1 MKKIK
6 ITNGFYGCY
15 WPVENKKSDC
25 AVMAMIGDDC
35 EDYMAKCTVKWFHNN
50 FGINVMTLSPAHK
63 NYGHHNLP
71 VERIGAA
78 IDYMKK
84 HGNKKFAIV
93 GASTTGMFSLIAASY
108 YHEIT
113 LTMAL
118 TPSDFVMEGF
128 YRGKRDGYAEWPG
141 EGESTA
147 SWQGEPL
154 PYLPFAYRHPEY
166 GKKLKEE
173 AAEGG
178 DMVAAR
184 KMFDE
189 SERLHPIREEEFIKI
204 ENIKGKLLLVGA
216 EDDVLWDTAR
226 YIRRMKERL
235 KTHPH
240 ECKVKYLIYEHATHF
255 VFPESLIKTMLP
267 VGESLFVGLFKSG
280 KEHKKECREARI
292 DIDRNMRRAIRS
304 WIAES

>member
-6 ITNGFYGCY
+6 ITNEFYGCY
-15 WPVENKKSDC
+15 WPVQNKKSDC

-35 EDYMAKCTVKWFHNN
+35 EDYMAKCAVKWFHKN

-63 NYGHHNLP
+63 DYGHHNLP

-84 HGNKKFAIV
+84 QGNKKFAIV

-108 YHEIT
+108 YPEIT

-128 YRGKRDGYAEWPG
+128 YRGKRDGYVEWPG
-141 EGESTA
+141 EGESTV

-178 DMVAAR
+178 DMIAAR

-204 ENIKGKLLLVGA
+204 ENIKGRLLLVGA
-216 EDDVLWDTAR
+216 EDDVLWDTSR

-240 ECKVKYLIYEHATHF
+240 ECKVKCLIYEHATHF
-255 VFPESLIKTMLP
+255 VFPESLIRTMLP
-267 VGESLFVGLFKSG
+267 VGSSLFVGVFKAG

-292 DIDRNMRRAIRS
+292 DIDKNMRRAMRA
-304 WIAES
+304 WIAE

>member
-6 ITNGFYGCY
+6 ITKDFYGCY

-35 EDYMAKCTVKWFHNN
+35 EDYMAKCTVKWFHKN

-108 YHEIT
+108 YPEIT

-128 YRGKRDGYAEWPG
+128 YRGKRDGYA
-141 EGESTA
+141 
-147 SWQGEPL
+147 
-154 PYLPFAYRHPEY
+154 F
-166 GKKLKEE
+166 
-173 AAEGG
+173 
-178 DMVAAR
+178 
-184 KMFDE
+184 
-189 SERLHPIREEEFIKI
+189 
-204 ENIKGKLLLVGA
+204 
-216 EDDVLWDTAR
+216 
-226 YIRRMKERL
+226 
-235 KTHPH
+235 
-240 ECKVKYLIYEHATHF
+240 
-255 VFPESLIKTMLP
+255 
-267 VGESLFVGLFKSG
+267 
-280 KEHKKECREARI
+280 
-292 DIDRNMRRAIRS
+292 IRS
-304 WIAES
+304 EKRNL